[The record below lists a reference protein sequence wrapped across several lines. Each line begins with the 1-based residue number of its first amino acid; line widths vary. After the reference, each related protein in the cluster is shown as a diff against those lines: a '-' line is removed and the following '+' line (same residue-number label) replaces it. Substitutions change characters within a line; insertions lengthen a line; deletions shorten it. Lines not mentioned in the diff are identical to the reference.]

1 MNGIG
6 DMIGTIEDLALDGTT
21 KGVPFS
27 AGTIRLGDVGSRN
40 WNVVRG
46 DIALPAMTLRD
57 SAVTSN
63 LALMREIAEAHGVS
77 LAPHAKTTGAPQ
89 LYRKMMTEGGA
100 WGFTAAT
107 VQQALLAA
115 RVGATN
121 VLLAN
126 QLAAPANVAHFV
138 GLMKSFPQTTFM
150 ALVDSTAGVAALAK
164 WAKPHLDG
172 ARLQVLVELGPVGG
186 RAGAR
191 TLDDAKAVVAAV
203 IAEPSLQLVGVEAYE
218 GGVKAPTAEETWR
231 GIDKLLDMMTSVF
244 EHARQIGAFSGVER
258 AILSAGSS
266 TSFDQAI
273 RRFGPLAKD
282 PAVRVVVRGGAYLA
296 LDHGF
301 YRRRARDMD
310 RRGALPLGDGRSASA
325 SGFKPALELWAAVQS
340 LPDPRVA
347 ILGMGM
353 RDLPYDIELPVPLQR
368 FRDGELAENLRDGWK
383 MTRSNDQHCYV
394 EYPQGAD
401 IAIGDILSFGISHT
415 STAFD
420 KWDVVWRIADDF
432 TVTGAVKTFF

>member
-1 MNGIG
+1 MDAI
-6 DMIGTIEDLALDGTT
+6 DALDDLALDGTT
-21 KGVPFS
+21 KGIPF
-27 AGTIRLGDVGSRN
+27 AEGTIRLGDVAARG

-46 DIALPAMTLRD
+46 DLALPAMTLRD
-57 SAVTSN
+57 SAVASN
-63 LALMREIAEAHGVS
+63 IALMRDIAAQHGIS

-89 LYRKMMTEGGA
+89 LYRMMLKDGGA

-115 RVGATN
+115 RTGAAN

-126 QLAAPANVAHFV
+126 QLAAPANVAHFT
-138 GLMKSFPQTTFM
+138 GLMKAFPRTKFM
-150 ALVDSTAGVAALAK
+150 ALVDSVDGARLLAT
-164 WAKPHLDG
+164 WATPHLDG
-172 ARLQVLVELGPVGG
+172 RKLGVLIEMGPVGG

-191 TLDDAKAVVAAV
+191 TLGEAKAVIAA
-203 IAEPSLQLVGVEAYE
+203 ITASPELQLVGVEAYE
-218 GGVKAPTAEETWR
+218 GGVKAPTPEGVWA
-231 GIDKLLDMMTSVF
+231 GIDRLLDLMLAVF
-244 EHARQIGAFSGVER
+244 DHGRQTGAFAAGEEI
-258 AILSAGSS
+258 ILSAGSS
-266 TSFDQAI
+266 TSFDQTI
-273 RRFGPLAKD
+273 RRFGHLAKD
-282 PAVRVVVRGGAYLA
+282 RGVRIVVRGGAFLA

-301 YRRRARDMD
+301 YRRRALDMD
-310 RRGALPLGDGRSASA
+310 KRGKLALPGGRTGSAA
-325 SGFKPALELWAAVQS
+325 DFKPGLELWAAVQS

-353 RDLPYDIELPVPLQR
+353 RDLPYDIELPIPLQR
-368 FRDGELAENLRDGWK
+368 FRGGRLAEELGPSWK

-394 EYPQGAD
+394 EYPDGAD
-401 IAIGDILSFGISHT
+401 IRVGDILSFGISHT